1 MFLRLSRWVKKSG
14 SPNFQPPWIKI
25 VPYFSK
31 NWGGGSWFLQ
41 GWWFVN
47 VCDLQHRCQS
57 DRNGPSFAEVLEY
70 VASLNRRSVRLE
82 INWGMLRKMQC
93 IRSVVSYD
101 RYGRLQES
109 IVCFCLNIV
118 TIPLLKIY
126 QQFQTQQQQFKDKHT
141 RKFPHSLP
149 WNVWWKIISIN
160 SSDFLFWFFSWKPG
174 EMYQLFM
181 TLVSSIWEYEI
192 RTIRRLE

>member
-1 MFLRLSRWVKKSG
+1 MFLRLSKWVKKSG

-25 VPYFSK
+25 SPYFPK

-47 VCDLQHRCQS
+47 VCDLHHRRQS

-93 IRSVVSYD
+93 ISSVVSYD

-118 TIPLLKIY
+118 TIPPIKKTLGGYTSSFRRSNNNLKTFAY
-126 QQFQTQQQQFKDKHT
+126 QEVPSFAT
-141 RKFPHSLP
+141 LG
-149 WNVWWKIISIN
+149 NVWF
-160 SSDFLFWFFSWKPG
+160 DHLHP
-174 EMYQLFM
+174 
-181 TLVSSIWEYEI
+181 
-192 RTIRRLE
+192 